1 MLVMDKIDYYELMQ
15 ISRSADFDTIHR
27 VYRFLAARFHP
38 DNPETADV
46 EKFNQL
52 REAYEVLSDHE
63 KRMSYDMESETAV
76 PQPAPLSS
84 NVDFMDTMQGELN
97 RRLAVL
103 AVLYYKRR
111 HNPQTPEVSLAE
123 IEKRMGFPRDYLEFT
138 TWYLLKKGYITR
150 ADNSDFT
157 LTVNGVDF
165 VETQRA
171 NIPVLNRMLTSG
183 SDGDAEVDPGKT
195 LEPEAG
201 RWIVLPDMTRIR
213 DRRDPGK
220 RGDRR
225 SGEFGRR
232 ATDIIA

>member
-1 MLVMDKIDYYELMQ
+1 MLVMEKIDYYELMQ

-38 DNPETADV
+38 DNPDTGDR
-46 EKFNQL
+46 EKFNLL
-52 REAYEVLSDHE
+52 REAYDVLSDPE
-63 KRMSYDMESETAV
+63 RRMSYDMEADTAAAQ
-76 PQPAPLSS
+76 PQPMST
-84 NVDFMDTMQGELN
+84 NVDFMDTLQGELN

-103 AVLYYKRR
+103 AVLYYRRR
-111 HNPQTPEVSLAE
+111 HTPTAPEVSLAE

-138 TWYLLKKGYITR
+138 TWYLVKKGYITR
-150 ADNSDFT
+150 ADNADFT
-157 LTVNGVDF
+157 LTVAGVDF

-183 SDGDAEVDPGKT
+183 NSTDKEVDESRT
-195 LEPEAG
+195 LDSESV

-213 DRRDPGK
+213 DRRDPN
-220 RGDRR
+220 RAGDRR
-225 SGEFGRR
+225 QGQFGRR